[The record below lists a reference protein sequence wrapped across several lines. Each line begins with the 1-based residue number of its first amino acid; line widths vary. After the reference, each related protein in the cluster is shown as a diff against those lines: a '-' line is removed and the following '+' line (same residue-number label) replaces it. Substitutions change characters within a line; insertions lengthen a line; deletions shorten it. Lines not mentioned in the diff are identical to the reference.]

1 MHIAVF
7 ASFIPVKLSC
17 VEQLRREERRSTL
30 KKMMF
35 MVMMLVKKNVGEL
48 QAQTLRKVTE
58 EREIP
63 QVFRITKLGI
73 FFFLV

>member
-1 MHIAVF
+1 MMECPLNIAVF

-35 MVMMLVKKNVGEL
+35 MVMMLIRKNGGEL
-48 QAQTLRKVTE
+48 RAQTLRKVTE

-63 QVFRITKLGI
+63 QVF
-73 FFFLV
+73 

>member
-1 MHIAVF
+1 MMEWSFNIAVF

-17 VEQLRREERRSTL
+17 GEQSRREERRSTL
-30 KKMMF
+30 RKMMF
-35 MVMMLVKKNVGEL
+35 MVMMLIRKNGGEL

-63 QVFRITKLGI
+63 QVF
-73 FFFLV
+73 